1 MIEEYCVPILF
12 NEHERREYYIWG
24 KKRQKLY
31 RITLIPT
38 LLIFALVCLIVLIGQ
53 FVLLGVISENAIIY
67 WALHNMLLRN
77 AMFASMV
84 EIHILVVGVVCA
96 LINETIFFIF
106 KCIHKQPKNEK
117 YIELMIDP
125 RTLRVNL
132 VIREYKTVI
141 YEETMSVKE
150 LLNSVHKRDNCIEIY
165 GNIYN
170 IGENT
175 REYIYNDK
183 SRDIFLNTPKW
194 KTKKV
199 SIREAEQLAEVL
211 DGIILGEKALRQA
224 EEWQQYHGD
233 VE

>member
-31 RITLIPT
+31 RIILIPT

-53 FVLLGVISENAIIY
+53 FVLLGVISKNAIIY

-77 AMFASMV
+77 AMFASMA

-96 LINETIFFIF
+96 LINETIFFVF

-132 VIREYKTVI
+132 LI
-141 YEETMSVKE
+141 
-150 LLNSVHKRDNCIEIY
+150 
-165 GNIYN
+165 
-170 IGENT
+170 